1 MISLKNNLF
10 VFHTKVNYQNSKV
23 LLYLMIKE
31 NIIKLIQFTIQIQ
44 ILVTLIKLPKKNLLF
59 VLNKNYKLHHNN
71 QENQNSIQNK
81 KIII

>member
-10 VFHTKVNYQNSKV
+10 VFHTKVNYQNFKV
-23 LLYLMIKE
+23 LLYLMIIE

-44 ILVTLIKLPKKNLLF
+44 ILVILIKLPKKNLLF
-59 VLNKNYKLHHNN
+59 VLNKNFKLHHNN
-71 QENQNSIQNK
+71 QENQNSFQNK